1 MFVVWLPLAEGGTRE
16 MADKRSKLISD
27 KRAAQYWDGERKLG
41 WGYGKI
47 LKMPRKGTF
56 AWDAVLLF
64 QPDTEWKEKLPE
76 PSSYYLGVKHR
87 RKLDTSKLLRAL
99 KTLAKKVK

>member
-16 MADKRSKLISD
+16 MADKRSKLITD

-47 LKMPRKGTF
+47 LKMPRKGTTSLNS
-56 AWDAVLLF
+56 WLNHRTC
-64 QPDTEWKEKLPE
+64 PEKCRHRPE
-76 PSSYYLGVKHR
+76 NAHGG
-87 RKLDTSKLLRAL
+87 
-99 KTLAKKVK
+99 